1 MLFRSGGRL
10 AVSPAEAVR
19 LMNSED
25 AIPVDI
31 RPAKAFH
38 AGHLLKALHTT
49 PEDIAAGAEKLAKHR
64 DKPLIVCC
72 DRGLSSV
79 ASAKALRA
87 AGNRVLYFAGYKKP
101 SDRYK
106 IEEIEAAADVV
117 IWACDEGP
125 AFTPRRPQDRAV
137 VTNIVE
143 AMRL

>member
-1 MLFRSGGRL
+1 MAQLIEFASNHLALVAAFTAVLAALVASLLQGGGRL

-87 AGNRVLYFAGYKKP
+87 AGFNKAYSLKGG
-101 SDRYK
+101 
-106 IEEIEAAADVV
+106 IEGWRA
-117 IWACDEGP
+117 EGLP
-125 AFTPRRPQDRAV
+125 LGGGRQA
-137 VTNIVE
+137 
-143 AMRL
+143 L